1 MKESK
6 TPLRMQ
12 RVVIAAL
19 LAELIPIIVLM
30 AVVISY
36 GYIAAPEQSPES
48 YKVFAEKA
56 GRIIKPLVGTLATL
70 GMAYWAANKT
80 EQNHLKYGLYTG
92 LVVIL
97 IELAILATPETTFSL
112 ATIFT
117 MLGSLVGGAF
127 GGYLAQKRYLK
138 RQASGQTGHRLI

>member
-1 MKESK
+1 MKEGK
-6 TPLRMQ
+6 TPLRMR

-30 AVVISY
+30 AVIITY
-36 GYIAAPEQSPES
+36 GYIAAPEQSPDT

-56 GRIIKPLVGTLATL
+56 GRVIKPLVGTLATL
-70 GMAYWAANKT
+70 GMGYWAANKT
-80 EQNHLKYGLYTG
+80 EQDHLKYGIYTG

-97 IELAILATPETTFSL
+97 IELAILATPETTFGL
-112 ATIFT
+112 TTILT
-117 MLGSLVGGAF
+117 ILGSLIGGTL